1 MKTTMKRLTAVFVAL
16 LVLCM
21 GALPASA
28 KLDTGHSIDVTFKVL
43 YVDDSFSIGYNYGT
57 SEKTTFVCQYTTNHS
72 DTAYNNHTIAISDIK
87 AAADRATVDKGYSIV
102 GWSKEANADP
112 KTWPLTMRGT
122 TACNK
127 GTTIYLVAKK
137 PEPTAVP
144 TTPTPKP
151 TATPTP
157 TPTAVPATATPEPTA
172 VPATEVPPTDVPP
185 TEVPPT
191 DVPPTD
197 VPPTDVPP
205 TDVPPTDV
213 PPTDVP
219 PTDVPPTEVPPT
231 WTPIEPQGNYV
242 SVTGKTRTAGE
253 ESLVAKNGPMSPVIW
268 YYPLPDDVED
278 MDYVIPELS
287 ELFELNEGWKLVGVS
302 VDAKTTGMKQPG
314 ETIQLDAK
322 GARLTYY
329 FDRDKLPVDEP
340 TATPTVKPT
349 EEPTV
354 APTEEPT
361 AAPTEEPTA
370 APTEEPTVAPT
381 EEPTVA
387 PTAEP
392 TATPT
397 AAPTVAPTK
406 KPGNTDIPKTS
417 DRTYPVQMALL
428 LGGAFCLLIA
438 AGTGIKSRKLRK
450 NK

>member
-28 KLDTGHSIDVTFKVL
+28 KLDTGHRIDVEFKVL
-43 YVDDSFSIGYNYGT
+43 YVDGGFRIGYNYG
-57 SEKTTFVCQYTTNHS
+57 SGEKTTFVCQYTQPHS

-172 VPATEVPPTDVPP
+172 VPSTE
-185 TEVPPT
+185 
-191 DVPPTD
+191 

-361 AAPTEEPTA
+361 AAPTEEPT
-370 APTEEPTVAPT
+370 VAPT

-417 DRTYPVQMALL
+417 DRFYPMQMSLL
-428 LGGAFCLLIA
+428 LGGAFCLLA
-438 AGTGIKSRKLRK
+438 ALGAGMKYRNLRK
-450 NK
+450 DK

>member
-205 TDVPPTDV
+205 T
-213 PPTDVP
+213 
-219 PTDVPPTEVPPT
+219 EVPPT

-361 AAPTEEPTA
+361 AAPTEEPTV

>member
-28 KLDTGHSIDVTFKVL
+28 KLDTGHKIDVTFTVL

-57 SEKTTFVCQYTTNHS
+57 SEKTTFVCQYTQPHS

-87 AAADRATVDKGYSIV
+87 AAADRATVNDGYSIV
-102 GWSKEANADP
+102 GWSKESSANP
-112 KTWPLTMRGT
+112 KTWSLTRWGD

-137 PEPTAVP
+137 PAPTAVP

-172 VPATEVPPTDVPP
+172 VPATEVPPTV
-185 TEVPPT
+185 
-191 DVPPTD
+191 
-197 VPPTDVPP
+197 
-205 TDVPPTDV
+205 VPPTDV

-361 AAPTEEPTA
+361 AAPTEEPT
-370 APTEEPTVAPT
+370 VAPT

-428 LGGAFCLLIA
+428 LGGAFCLLA
-438 AGTGIKSRKLRK
+438 ALGAGMKYRNLRK
-450 NK
+450 DK

>member
-28 KLDTGHSIDVTFKVL
+28 KLDTGHSIDVTFTVL
-43 YVDDSFSIGYNYGT
+43 YVDDSFRIGYNYGT

-112 KTWPLTMRGT
+112 KTWPLTMSGT

-157 TPTAVPATATPEPTA
+157 TPTAVPATATPTAAPTATPTAKPTDEPT
-172 VPATEVPPTDVPP
+172 VPPTDVPP
-185 TEVPPT
+185 TE
-191 DVPPTD
+191 
-197 VPPTDVPP
+197 
-205 TDVPPTDV
+205 V

-361 AAPTEEPTA
+361 AAPTEEPT
-370 APTEEPTVAPT
+370 
-381 EEPTVA
+381 VA

>member
-28 KLDTGHSIDVTFKVL
+28 KLDTGHSIDVTFTVL
-43 YVDDSFSIGYNYGT
+43 YVDDSFRIGYNYGT
-57 SEKTTFVCQYTTNHS
+57 SEKTTFVCQYTQPHS

-87 AAADRATVDKGYSIV
+87 AAADRATVNDGYSIV
-102 GWSKEANADP
+102 GWSKQGNANP
-112 KTWPLTMRGT
+112 TIWEFNIREKT

-172 VPATEVPPTDVPP
+172 VPPTEVPPTDVPP
-185 TEVPPT
+185 TE
-191 DVPPTD
+191 
-197 VPPTDVPP
+197 VPP

-361 AAPTEEPTA
+361 AAPTEEPT
-370 APTEEPTVAPT
+370 VAPT